1 MNFTCSE
8 LENIEISIEYF
19 LLIKQVGE
27 EFIKYLKGYKQ
38 ISQEYMKKLN
48 TFENNFGKKLSKIF
62 ENPKI
67 SHTAEMM
74 QKVMDIIIQNIQ
86 SFNASI
92 REIDVKLQ
100 ELESIIK
107 EKTDKIICLKKTYLD
122 LPKNLMNSY
131 NEINKTKAT
140 YIIAISKTE
149 EIVDKYF
156 IDKDK
161 IQKHE
166 SGIGEKLD
174 EIEYKNIK
182 SLQKSKLNDMNISLK
197 LSKKYED
204 FHKGSISACMKV
216 QDKFLDNCNNYI
228 SEIKN
233 SICDISSRLKDLVSS
248 FMLLYKNIYKQP
260 LNIIDE
266 CIKKFNSFEEIKEM
280 DKIINSYLKMIII

>member
-48 TFENNFGKKLSKIF
+48 TFENNFGKKMSKIF

-100 ELESIIK
+100 EL
-107 EKTDKIICLKKTYLD
+107 
-122 LPKNLMNSY
+122 
-131 NEINKTKAT
+131 
-140 YIIAISKTE
+140 
-149 EIVDKYF
+149 
-156 IDKDK
+156 
-161 IQKHE
+161 
-166 SGIGEKLD
+166 
-174 EIEYKNIK
+174 
-182 SLQKSKLNDMNISLK
+182 
-197 LSKKYED
+197 
-204 FHKGSISACMKV
+204 
-216 QDKFLDNCNNYI
+216 
-228 SEIKN
+228 
-233 SICDISSRLKDLVSS
+233 
-248 FMLLYKNIYKQP
+248 
-260 LNIIDE
+260 
-266 CIKKFNSFEEIKEM
+266 
-280 DKIINSYLKMIII
+280 